1 MRSELNLHN
10 RGALPMDLTE
20 GSQLAEHAEL
30 PDLPDLPE
38 LPELPD
44 LSEPPEPTEPVFT
57 VISAEDPEQFA
68 QFAQFEQL
76 ARSVRTERSEKSAD
90 KPGSYTHVRY
100 PRARR
105 SSALIVMGLSALCG
119 AVGGF
124 VVSRSADLSA
134 ELAQSLMKP
143 FGAIFL
149 ERTLLGA
156 AFLAVEFVLGFFA
169 LGDLLVWSVP
179 LIAGLGLSLRV
190 SATEKWALLPSSILL
205 LFITA
210 FGAAVSA
217 GFSETLM
224 QLARGGTVHLG
235 DSPRKLFTL
244 SFLGYLAV
252 AVACAL
258 YEGIILNV

>member
-1 MRSELNLHN
+1 MRSELNLQN

-20 GSQLAEHAEL
+20 EAQLPETAD
-30 PDLPDLPE
+30 PPE
-38 LPELPD
+38 LPEPAE
-44 LSEPPEPTEPVFT
+44 SVFT

-68 QFAQFEQL
+68 QFEQF
-76 ARSVRTERSEKSAD
+76 ARTVRSEEA
-90 KPGSYTHVRY
+90 KPEAHVRY

-124 VVSRSADLSA
+124 VVSRSADLSV
-134 ELAQSLMKP
+134 ELAQSLVKP

-156 AFLAVEFVLGFFA
+156 AFLAVEFILGFFA
-169 LGDLLVWSVP
+169 LGDVLVWSVP

-235 DSPRKLFTL
+235 NSPRKLFTL
-244 SFLGYLAV
+244 NFLGYLAV

>member
-1 MRSELNLHN
+1 MRSELNLQN
-10 RGALPMDLTE
+10 RGALPIDFTE
-20 GSQLAEHAEL
+20 VSQLVETAN
-30 PDLPDLPE
+30 LPE
-38 LPELPD
+38 P
-44 LSEPPEPTEPVFT
+44 SEPVFT
-57 VISAEDPEQFA
+57 VISANDPEQFA
-68 QFAQFEQL
+68 QFEEAEE
-76 ARSVRTERSEKSAD
+76 SERS
-90 KPGSYTHVRY
+90 KPEAHVRY
-100 PRARR
+100 PRVRR

-124 VVSRSADLSA
+124 VVSRSVDLST
-134 ELAQSLMKP
+134 ELAQSLAKP
-143 FGAIFL
+143 FGTIFL

-156 AFLAVEFVLGFFA
+156 AFLAAEFVLGFFA

-190 SATEKWALLPSSILL
+190 SATEKWVLLPSSILL
-205 LFITA
+205 LFLTA

-224 QLARGGTVHLG
+224 QIARGGTVHLG
-235 DSPRKLFTL
+235 NSPRKLFTL
-244 SFLGYLAV
+244 NFLGYLAV

>member
-1 MRSELNLHN
+1 MRSELNLQN
-10 RGALPMDLTE
+10 RGALPVDLTDE
-20 GSQLAEHAEL
+20 AQLDEHA
-30 PDLPDLPE
+30 DLPE
-38 LPELPD
+38 LPE
-44 LSEPPEPTEPVFT
+44 PPESAEPVFT
-57 VISAEDPEQFA
+57 VISAEDPEQL
-68 QFAQFEQL
+68 AQFEQL
-76 ARSVRTERSEKSAD
+76 ARSVRSED
-90 KPGSYTHVRY
+90 PKPGASAHVRF

-105 SSALIVMGLSALCG
+105 SSALIVMALSALCG
-119 AVGGF
+119 VIGGI
-124 VVSRSADLSA
+124 VISRTADLSA
-134 ELAQSLMKP
+134 ELAQSLVKP

-190 SATEKWALLPSSILL
+190 AATEKWVLLPSSILL

-224 QLARGGTVHLG
+224 QISRGGTVHLG

-252 AVACAL
+252 VVACAL

>member
-1 MRSELNLHN
+1 MNMTEE
-10 RGALPMDLTE
+10 AQLTE
-20 GSQLAEHAEL
+20 TA
-30 PDLPDLPE
+30 DLPE
-38 LPELPD
+38 LPE
-44 LSEPPEPTEPVFT
+44 PTQPVFT
-57 VISAEDPEQFA
+57 VISADDPEQFA
-68 QFAQFEQL
+68 QFEQFAQ
-76 ARSVRTERSEKSAD
+76 SVRSEQSEQSEES
-90 KPGSYTHVRY
+90 KPEAHVRY
-100 PRARR
+100 PRVRR

-134 ELAQSLMKP
+134 ELARSLVKP
-143 FGAIFL
+143 FGTIFL

-190 SATEKWALLPSSILL
+190 AATEKWVLLPSSILL
-205 LFITA
+205 LFLTA
-210 FGAAVSA
+210 FAAAVSA

-224 QLARGGTVHLG
+224 QIARGGTVHLG

-252 AVACAL
+252 VIACAL

>member
-1 MRSELNLHN
+1 MRSEMNLQN
-10 RGALPMDLTE
+10 RGALPIDLTE
-20 GSQLAEHAEL
+20 EAQ
-30 PDLPDLPE
+30 
-38 LPELPD
+38 
-44 LSEPPEPTEPVFT
+44 LSEPVLPEPTEPVFA
-57 VISAEDPEQFA
+57 VISAEDPEQFK
-68 QFAQFEQL
+68 QFAQTEQ
-76 ARSVRTERSEKSAD
+76 SEGS
-90 KPGSYTHVRY
+90 KPEAHVRY
-100 PRARR
+100 PRVRR

-124 VVSRSADLSA
+124 VVSRSVDLSV
-134 ELAQSLMKP
+134 ELAQSIAKP
-143 FGAIFL
+143 FGTIFL

-156 AFLAVEFVLGFFA
+156 AFLAAEFVLGFFA

-190 SATEKWALLPSSILL
+190 SATEKWVLLPSSILL
-205 LFITA
+205 LFLTA

-224 QLARGGTVHLG
+224 QISRGGTVHLG

-244 SFLGYLAV
+244 NFLGYLAV
-252 AVACAL
+252 VVACAL

>member
-1 MRSELNLHN
+1 MRSELNLQN

-20 GSQLAEHAEL
+20 EAQLPETAD
-30 PDLPDLPE
+30 PPE
-38 LPELPD
+38 LPEPAE
-44 LSEPPEPTEPVFT
+44 SVFT

-68 QFAQFEQL
+68 QFEQF
-76 ARSVRTERSEKSAD
+76 ARNVRSERSEEA
-90 KPGSYTHVRY
+90 KPEAHVRY

-124 VVSRSADLSA
+124 VVSRSADLSV
-134 ELAQSLMKP
+134 ELAQSLVKP

-156 AFLAVEFVLGFFA
+156 AFLAAEFVLGFFA
-169 LGDLLVWSVP
+169 LGDVLVWSVP

-235 DSPRKLFTL
+235 NSPRKLFTL
-244 SFLGYLAV
+244 NFLGYLAV